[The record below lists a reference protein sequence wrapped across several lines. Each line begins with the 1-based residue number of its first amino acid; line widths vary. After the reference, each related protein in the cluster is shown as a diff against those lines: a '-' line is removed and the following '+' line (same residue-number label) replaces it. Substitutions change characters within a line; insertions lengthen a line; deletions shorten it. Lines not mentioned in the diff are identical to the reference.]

1 MVHLFVSLGARVFIC
16 HYIGARLRVAVSTKD
31 LLAAKKE
38 NLANGVY
45 GPSVS
50 ITQGDRPHSYYLSKK
65 KKKKKLH

>member
-1 MVHLFVSLGARVFIC
+1 MCLFATISERGC
-16 HYIGARLRVAVSTKD
+16 GVAESTKD

-50 ITQGDRPHSYYLSKK
+50 ITQGDTLYSYYLCRKNK
-65 KKKKKLH
+65 TCIEKWLCFTAAFK